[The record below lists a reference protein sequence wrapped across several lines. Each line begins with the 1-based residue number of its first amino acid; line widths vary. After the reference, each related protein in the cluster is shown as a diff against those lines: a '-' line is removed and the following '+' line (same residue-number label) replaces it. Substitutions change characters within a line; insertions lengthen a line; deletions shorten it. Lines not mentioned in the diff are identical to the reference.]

1 MAYELQAAKIRQRIR
16 NEEIQIEVV
25 ERKKAIEVEEKEV
38 LRKELEL
45 KSAVRLPAEAESYRM
60 QQLAE
65 ANRLQTIEGAK
76 AECERIKLVGT
87 AEASAIVGVGKA
99 DAERM
104 KQKAAVYKQYG
115 EAAIMSIVLEAL
127 PKVRKFDSFVKGGGI
142 TIFVFSGTALC
153 VKKISLEPKNI

>member
-1 MAYELQAAKIRQRIR
+1 M
-16 NEEIQIEVV
+16 V
-25 ERKKAIEVEEKEV
+25 ERRKAIEVEEKEV

-45 KSAVRLPAEAESYRM
+45 KSAVKLPAEAESYRM

-65 ANRLQTIEGAK
+65 AKRMMTIEAAK
-76 AECERIKLVGT
+76 ADSERIKLVGT
-87 AEASAIVGVGKA
+87 AEASAISGVGKA

-127 PKVRKFDSFVKGGGI
+127 PKVSAPLNLSHCDYI
-142 TIFVFSGTALC
+142 NVFRLQRRFPRRWPRPRRS
-153 VKKISLEPKNI
+153 S